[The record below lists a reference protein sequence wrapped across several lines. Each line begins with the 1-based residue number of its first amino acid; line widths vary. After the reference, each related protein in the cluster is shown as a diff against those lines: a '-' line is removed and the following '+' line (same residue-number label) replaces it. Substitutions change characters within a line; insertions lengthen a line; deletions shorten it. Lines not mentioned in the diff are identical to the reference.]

1 MKEQRVIKNAA
12 WIIGCKLIKAVL
24 TLVVTMLTAR
34 YLGPSNYGT
43 INYAAGLVA
52 FFTPLMKL
60 GLAAVQV
67 YEIVDKPNEEGKI
80 VGTTIVL
87 NALSALLCIVGV
99 VAFAAVA
106 NADEPETILVCGIY
120 SFLLLFQALEMIQ
133 YWFQAKLLSKYSSI
147 AILFAYIVAALF
159 QTFLLVTN
167 KNVYWFAASSSLEYA
182 VIAAILYVI
191 YRKKGGAKLEFS
203 WEVGRRLLS
212 TGKYYILSEMMVVFF
227 SQTDKIM
234 LKLML
239 DSETVGIYS
248 AAVTCATM
256 FGFVYAAII
265 DSARPSIFES
275 RKESR
280 DVFEKNVTALYSVL
294 FYISVFVSLVIC
306 IFAPLVIGIMYG
318 NGYAQAVIP
327 LRIIVWHTTFSLFG
341 SVRNV
346 WLLAEGNQKYLW
358 RINLY
363 GVVANVLLNVLLIPR
378 LGASGAALASLI
390 TQVFTN
396 VIVGFMIKP
405 IRRNNYLLL
414 RGMDFRV
421 LWSYAKELLE
431 GKKDE

>member
-60 GLAAVQV
+60 GLNAVQV
-67 YEIVDKPNEEGKI
+67 YAIVDRPSEEGKI

-106 NADEPETILVCGIY
+106 NAGEPETILVCGIY

-133 YWFQAKLLSKYSSI
+133 YWFQAKLMSKYSSI
-147 AILFAYIVAALF
+147 AVLLAYTVSALF
-159 QTFLLVTN
+159 QTFLLATN
-167 KNVYWFAASSSLEYA
+167 KSVYWFAASGSLEYA
-182 VIAAILYVI
+182 VIAAVLYVI

-203 WEVGRRLLS
+203 REVGRRLLS

-239 DSETVGIYS
+239 DSEAVGIYS

-256 FGFVYAAII
+256 FGFVFAAII

-275 RKESR
+275 RRESR
-280 DVFEKNVTALYSVL
+280 DAFEKNVTALYSIV
-294 FYISVFVSLVIC
+294 FYISIFVSAVIC
-306 IFAPLVIGIMYG
+306 IFAPLIIKIMYG
-318 NGYAQAVIP
+318 DGYTQAVTP
-327 LRIIVWHTTFSLFG
+327 LRIIVWYEIFSLFG
-341 SVRNV
+341 TVRNV
-346 WLLAEGNQKYLW
+346 WLLAEGHQKYLW
-358 RINLY
+358 RINLW
-363 GVVANVLLNVLLIPR
+363 GVAANVLLNALMIPW

-390 TQVFTN
+390 TQMFTN

-414 RGMDFRV
+414 RGMDARI
-421 LWSYAKELLE
+421 LWSNVKRMV
-431 GKKDE
+431 GTKHDQ

>member
-1 MKEQRVIKNAA
+1 MKEQKVIKNAA

-67 YEIVDKPNEEGKI
+67 YEIVDKPHEEGKI

-87 NALSALLCIVGV
+87 NVISALLCIVGI
-99 VAFAAVA
+99 VAFTSVA
-106 NADEPETILVCGIY
+106 NGDEPETILVCGIY
-120 SFLLLFQALEMIQ
+120 SLLLLFQALEMIQ

-147 AILFAYIVAALF
+147 AMLLAYIVSALF

-167 KNVYWFAASSSLEYA
+167 KNVYWFAASSSLEFA
-182 VIAAILYVI
+182 VIAVILYIV
-191 YRKKGGAKLEFS
+191 YRRKGGAKLEFS
-203 WEVGRRLLS
+203 REVGRRLLS
-212 TGKYYILSEMMVVFF
+212 MGKYYILADMMVAIC

-256 FGFVYAAII
+256 FNFVYAAII
-265 DSARPSIFES
+265 DSARPSVFES

-280 DVFEKNVTALYSVL
+280 KSFEKNVIVLYSVC
-294 FYISVFVSLVIC
+294 FFFSVIVSAVIC
-306 IFAPLVIGIMYG
+306 VFAPLIITVMYG
-318 NGYAQAVIP
+318 KGYAQAVTP
-327 LRIIVWHTTFSLFG
+327 LRIVVWHVTFSLLG
-341 SVRNV
+341 TVRNV
-346 WLLAEGNQKYLW
+346 WLLAEGHQKYLW

-378 LGASGAALASLI
+378 LGASGAALASLF
-390 TQVFTN
+390 TQVFAN
-396 VIVGFMIKP
+396 VIVGFLFKP
-405 IRRNNYLLL
+405 IRRNNYLIFC
-414 RGMDFRV
+414 GMDFRV
-421 LWSYAKELLE
+421 LWSNAKKLLE